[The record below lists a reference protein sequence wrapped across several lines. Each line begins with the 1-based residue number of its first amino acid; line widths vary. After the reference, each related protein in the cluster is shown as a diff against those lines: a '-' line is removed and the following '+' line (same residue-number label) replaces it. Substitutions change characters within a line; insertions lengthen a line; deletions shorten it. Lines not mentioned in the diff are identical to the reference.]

1 MEEAKK
7 LMADDDDD
15 APKPEED
22 TGPKIKMGRIG
33 KKKKKGTKPGDQ
45 TQQNYTKKIGGVGE
59 QLSVKPSVGGG
70 FSENDIEFMK
80 KAI

>member
-1 MEEAKK
+1 
-7 LMADDDDD
+7 MADDDEETA
-15 APKPEED
+15 APRAEED

-33 KKKKKGTKPGDQ
+33 KKKKKGARPGEQ
-45 TQQNYTKKIGGVGE
+45 AAQPNFTKKIGGAAEGL
-59 QLSVKPSVGGG
+59 QAKPSVGGG